1 MVIPSI
7 TKGTHRLAA
16 AALLLGV
23 LLAGYWLID
32 RLVIANYQSY
42 RTVIEQNQ
50 ERLQRLT
57 GILASEQALETELQ
71 EVKKDKAMAAYYIDK
86 PSPTLAATDLQ
97 QQIKTIV
104 ETHGGELQSTQ
115 ILPTSQES
123 GLTRVAI
130 RVQMNGDS
138 EVLQKVLHA
147 LESSR
152 PLLFVDNLVV
162 NAREIRRR
170 EPGKR
175 EITTSVQ
182 MMTTFELA
190 GYMLAGQS

>member
-1 MVIPSI
+1 MVAFSL
-7 TKGTHRLAA
+7 TAGTHRLAA

-23 LLAGYWLID
+23 LLSGYWLID
-32 RLVIANYQSY
+32 RLFIANYQYY
-42 RTVIEQNQ
+42 RTTIAQNQ

-57 GILASEQALETELQ
+57 GILASQEMLETELQ
-71 EVKKDKAMAAYYIDK
+71 QVKKDKAMTAYYIDK

-97 QQIKTIV
+97 QQIKTVV
-104 ETHGGELQSTQ
+104 ETHHGELQSTQ
-115 ILPTSQES
+115 ILPTTQES

-130 RVQMNGDS
+130 RVQMNGDA

-175 EITTSVQ
+175 DITTSVQ

-190 GYMLAGQS
+190 GYMLAEHS